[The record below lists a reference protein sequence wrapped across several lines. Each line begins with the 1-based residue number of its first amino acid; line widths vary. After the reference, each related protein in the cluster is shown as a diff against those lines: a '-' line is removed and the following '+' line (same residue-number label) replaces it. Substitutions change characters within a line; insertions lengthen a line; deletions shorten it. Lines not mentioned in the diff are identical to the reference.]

1 MHRIHILG
9 SIALVAL
16 IAMPASLDH
25 YRRNGFDDY
34 PRTTLWAWET
44 PSSFLDIDPQ
54 RFAVAYLDQ
63 TIVVED
69 GIHVILRRQ
78 PLAIA
83 PHTRLIAV
91 TRIEAHP
98 GATDLSDP
106 ALPTKLAGIIADS
119 LTRRG
124 ADAIQVDFD
133 ARQSQRPFYSSV
145 LAALRRRL
153 ATRVP
158 LSITALASWCAY
170 DDWIGD
176 LPIDEA
182 VPMYFRMGPDHPAS
196 EIPGWNYP
204 VREPLCRGRA
214 GVSMD
219 EAWPKLE
226 TGTRLYVFHRGAWNP
241 IALSNLERHL
251 P

>member
-1 MHRIHILG
+1 MTSINILG
-9 SIALVAL
+9 RIALAAL
-16 IAMPASLDH
+16 IAVPVSSDH
-25 YRRNGFDDY
+25 SRRIGFDDY
-34 PRTTLWAWET
+34 PRTTLWAWEA

-54 RFAVAYLDQ
+54 RYAVAYLDQ
-63 TIVVED
+63 TIIVED

-98 GATDLSDP
+98 GAADLSDP
-106 ALPTKLAGIIADS
+106 ALAAKLAGIIAGS

-145 LAALRRRL
+145 LIALRRQL
-153 ATRVP
+153 PMHVP

-176 LPIDEA
+176 LPVDEA

-196 EIPGWNYP
+196 DSPGWNYP
-204 VREPLCRGRA
+204 MREPLCRGRA

-241 IALSNLERHL
+241 IALSNLERNL

>member
-1 MHRIHILG
+1 MPSVHILG
-9 SIALVAL
+9 RIALAAL
-16 IAMPASLDH
+16 IAIPVSADH
-25 YRRNGFDDY
+25 SRRTGFDGY

-63 TIVVED
+63 TIFVED

-91 TRIEAHP
+91 SRIEAHP
-98 GATDLSDP
+98 GVADLSDP
-106 ALPTKLAGIIADS
+106 ALPEKLAGIIADS

-133 ARQSQRPFYSSV
+133 ARQSQRNFYSSV
-145 LAALRRRL
+145 LTALRRQL
-153 ATRVP
+153 PAQVP

-176 LPIDEA
+176 LPVDEV

-196 EIPGWNYP
+196 ETPGWKYP
-204 VREPLCRGRA
+204 VREPLCRTRA
-214 GVSMD
+214 GVSTD
-219 EAWPKLE
+219 EAWPTLE
-226 TGTRLYVFHRGAWNP
+226 AGSRLYVFHRGSWNAV
-241 IALSNLERHL
+241 ALSNLEREL

>member
-1 MHRIHILG
+1 MPRVHVLG
-9 SIALVAL
+9 RIALTAL
-16 IAMPASLDH
+16 IALPISSDH
-25 YRRNGFDDY
+25 ARRNGFDDY
-34 PRTTLWAWET
+34 PRTTLWAWEI
-44 PSSFLDIDPQ
+44 PSSFLEIDPQ
-54 RFAVAYLDQ
+54 RYAVAYLDQ
-63 TIVVED
+63 TIMVED
-69 GIHVILRRQ
+69 GIHVILRHQ

-91 TRIEAHP
+91 SRIEAHP
-98 GATDLSDP
+98 GTADLSDP
-106 ALPTKLAGIIADS
+106 TLAEKLAGIIADS
-119 LTRRG
+119 LTRRA

-145 LAALRRRL
+145 LTALRRQL
-153 ATRVP
+153 PVHVP

-176 LPIDEA
+176 LPVDEA

-196 EIPGWNYP
+196 DSPGWNYP
-204 VREPLCRGRA
+204 MREPLCRGRA

-219 EAWPKLE
+219 EAWPKLKS
-226 TGTRLYVFHRGAWNP
+226 GTRLYVFHRGAWNP
-241 IALSNLERHL
+241 IALSNLERNL

>member
-1 MHRIHILG
+1 MPSVHIL
-9 SIALVAL
+9 SRIALAALVAL
-16 IAMPASLDH
+16 PISSDRA
-25 YRRNGFDDY
+25 RRNGFDDY

-54 RFAVAYLDQ
+54 RYAVAYLDQ
-63 TIVVED
+63 TIIIED
-69 GIHVILRRQ
+69 GIHVILRHQ
-78 PLAIA
+78 PLAIT

-91 TRIEAHP
+91 SRIEAHP
-98 GATDLSDP
+98 GTVDLSDP
-106 ALPTKLAGIIADS
+106 ALANKLAEIIAAS
-119 LTRRG
+119 LTRRD

-145 LAALRRRL
+145 LSTLRRQL
-153 ATRVP
+153 PAHVP

-176 LPIDEA
+176 LPVDEA

-196 EIPGWNYP
+196 DSPGWNYP
-204 VREPLCRGRA
+204 KREPLCRGRA

-241 IALSNLERHL
+241 IALSNLERNL

>member
-1 MHRIHILG
+1 MPSVHILG
-9 SIALVAL
+9 RIALAAL
-16 IAMPASLDH
+16 IAMPISSDH
-25 YRRNGFDDY
+25 ARRNRFDDY
-34 PRTTLWAWET
+34 PKTTLWAWEI

-54 RFAVAYLDQ
+54 RYAVAYLDQ
-63 TIVVED
+63 TIIVED
-69 GIHVILRRQ
+69 RIHVILRRQ

-91 TRIEAHP
+91 SRIEAHP
-98 GATDLSDP
+98 GTADLSDP
-106 ALPTKLAGIIADS
+106 ALGEKLAGIIADS
-119 LTRRG
+119 LTRR
-124 ADAIQVDFD
+124 ATDAIQVDFD
-133 ARQSQRPFYSSV
+133 AHQSQRPFYSSV
-145 LAALRRRL
+145 LTALRRQL
-153 ATRVP
+153 PAHVP

-176 LPIDEA
+176 LPVDEA

-196 EIPGWNYP
+196 ESSGWNYP

-214 GVSMD
+214 GVSTD
-219 EAWPKLE
+219 EAWPKLGA
-226 TGTRLYVFHRGAWNP
+226 GTRLYVFHRGAWNP

>member
-1 MHRIHILG
+1 MLREHILG
-9 SIALVAL
+9 RVALAAL
-16 IAMPASLDH
+16 IALPISSDH
-25 YRRNGFDDY
+25 ARRNGFDDY
-34 PRTTLWAWET
+34 PQTTLWAWET
-44 PSSFLDIDPQ
+44 PSTFLGIDPQ
-54 RFAVAYLDQ
+54 RYAVAYLDQ
-63 TIVVED
+63 TIIIED
-69 GIHVILRRQ
+69 RIHVIPRRQ
-78 PLAIA
+78 PLAITS
-83 PHTRLIAV
+83 HTRLVAV

-98 GATDLSDP
+98 GSADLSDP
-106 ALPTKLAGIIADS
+106 ALAAKLAGIIAGS
-119 LTRRG
+119 LSRRG

-145 LAALRRRL
+145 LIALRRQL
-153 ATRVP
+153 PAHVP

-176 LPIDEA
+176 LPVNEA
-182 VPMYFRMGPDHPAS
+182 IPMYFRMGPDHPPS
-196 EIPGWNYP
+196 ESPGWNYP

-226 TGTRLYVFHRGAWNP
+226 TGTRLYVFHPGAWNS
-241 IALSNLERHL
+241 IALSNLERDL